1 MRRATGRAILPVI
14 LCAVSLL
21 PAVPAGQVSARGTG
35 QSQIPTGRHV
45 GSVSI
50 PRLNLTS
57 PIFSGATDAVYNR
70 GIGHWPGSALPGQR
84 GNMVLGGHR
93 TADPRPFYDIQRMA
107 KGDVITVMRG
117 GRSHRYVVTRT
128 MIVKPTSVWILN
140 QTPDRTLTIFTCHP
154 RGTTR
159 QRYVV
164 VARLST

>member
-1 MRRATGRAILPVI
+1 
-14 LCAVSLL
+14 
-21 PAVPAGQVSARGTG
+21 
-35 QSQIPTGRHV
+35 
-45 GSVSI
+45 
-50 PRLNLTS
+50 
-57 PIFSGATDAVYNR
+57 
-70 GIGHWPGSALPGQR
+70 
-84 GNMVLGGHR
+84 
-93 TADPRPFYDIQRMA
+93 MA